1 MRKCAILSMDSLA
14 DFEAYDCLID
24 EPMLALGWQTELVS
38 WRCANVNWSDYEAV
52 IIRSPWDYQDDM
64 ESFLSVLSTIEQST
78 ARLENSLN
86 VVEWNINKSYLKSL
100 AADNVTIVP
109 TLWPETF
116 DSKNIAEYFSHF
128 ATEQIVLKPR
138 VSANADNTFWLT
150 TENYQDKMADLSQ
163 AFASR
168 ELMVQP
174 FMAAI
179 CQEGEF
185 SLFYFNGKYS
195 HTILKTPAQGDF
207 RVQEEHGGGLLTVTP
222 EPSLLVAANNTMQAI
237 SKLHGELLYARIDFV
252 RHQDTF
258 ALMEAELIEPS
269 LYFNMDEAAP
279 QRFVDAFVTRMALGE
294 PKLINAESDA
304 ENSSRG
310 KS

>member
-1 MRKCAILSMDSLA
+1 MDSLA

-24 EPMLALGWQTELVS
+24 EPMRVLGWQTELVS
-38 WRCANVNWSDYEAV
+38 WRRENVNWSDYAAV

-64 ESFLSVLSTIEQST
+64 ENFLKVLANIEQST
-78 ARLENSLN
+78 AQLENSLS
-86 VVEWNINKSYLKSL
+86 VVTWNINKSYLKSL
-100 AADNVTIVP
+100 AAEQVTIVP
-109 TLWPETF
+109 TLWPADF
-116 DSKNIAEYFSHF
+116 DVNNMAGYFDHF
-128 ATEQIVLKPR
+128 LTEQIVLKPR

-150 TENYQDKMADLSQ
+150 KDNYQTKILELSQ

-174 FMAAI
+174 FMADI

-185 SLFYFNGKYS
+185 SLFYFNGAYS

-207 RVQEEHGGGLLTVTP
+207 RVQEEHGGGLLSVTP
-222 EPSLLVAANNTMQAI
+222 EPALTAAANQTMQAI

-252 RHQDTF
+252 RYQDTF

-269 LYFNMDEAAP
+269 LYFNMDELSP
-279 QRFVDAFVTRMALGE
+279 QRFAKAFVARMAANE
-294 PKLINAESDA
+294 AKSKNAEPQVA
-304 ENSSRG
+304 RLPLGNT
-310 KS
+310 

>member
-294 PKLINAESDA
+294 PKLINVESDA

>member
-1 MRKCAILSMDSLA
+1 MKKCAILSMDSLA

-24 EPMLALGWQTELVS
+24 EPMLASGWQTELVS

-64 ESFLSVLSTIEQST
+64 ESFLSVLSTIEQSN

-100 AADNVTIVP
+100 AADSVTIVP

-116 DSKNIAEYFSHF
+116 DAKNIVGYFSHF

-150 TENYQDKMADLSQ
+150 KENYQDKMADLSQ

-222 EPSLLVAANNTMQAI
+222 EPSLLLAANNTMQAI

-279 QRFVDAFVTRMALGE
+279 QRFVDAFVTRMASGE
-294 PKLINAESDA
+294 SKLQNAESDA
-304 ENSSRG
+304 ANSSRG